1 MASGTFQ
8 KLWGPVETDKTYV
21 GGRASN
27 MHSIERRRKFTGTG
41 GHYKVVIHGAVARG
55 GQVVAE
61 VVDDIR
67 NQTFQASVRRWVES
81 GATLYTDQA
90 QQYFGLGGEFAHSS
104 VNH

>member
-1 MASGTFQ
+1 MMNHRTRPAMASGTFQ
-8 KLWGPVETDKTYV
+8 KLWGTVETDKTYV

-41 GHYKVVIHGAVARG
+41 GHYK
-55 GQVVAE
+55 AE